1 MRRCTDVSF
10 TGYAT
15 FDTTLAKTNGVLK
28 QIEESYGWPKERR
41 NQSYAALRAVLHA
54 LRDRLTV
61 EEAAQLSA
69 QLPILI
75 RGIYFEGWD
84 PTKVPVKMHRDD
96 FLARIRDEFPF
107 EIPGGPQRLLDT
119 TVQALRRHITE
130 GEWNDIRAT
139 LPEDLVAVLP

>member
-1 MRRCTDVSF
+1 MSS

-28 QIEESYGWPKERR
+28 QIEQSYGWPKERR

-69 QLPILI
+69 QLPMLI

-84 PTKVPVKMHRDD
+84 PAKVPVKMHLDD

-107 EIPGGPQRLLDT
+107 EIPDGPERLLGT

-130 GEWNDIRAT
+130 GEWKDIRAS
-139 LPEDLVAVLP
+139 LPEDVVTVLP

>member
-1 MRRCTDVSF
+1 VSS

-41 NQSYAALRAVLHA
+41 NQSYGALRAVLHA

-69 QLPILI
+69 QLPMLI

-84 PTKVPVKMHRDD
+84 PTKVPAKMHLDD
-96 FLARIRDEFPF
+96 LLARIRQEFPF
-107 EIPGGPQRLLDT
+107 EIPGGPERLLGT
-119 TVQALRRHITE
+119 TVEALRRHITE
-130 GEWNDIRAT
+130 GEWEDIRAS
-139 LPEDLVAVLP
+139 LPKDVVAVLP

>member
-1 MRRCTDVSF
+1 VSA

-41 NQSYAALRAVLHA
+41 NQSYGALRAVLHA

-69 QLPILI
+69 QLPMLI

-84 PTKVPVKMHRDD
+84 PTKVPVKMHLDG
-96 FLARIRDEFPF
+96 FLARIRAEFPF
-107 EIPGGPQRLLDT
+107 EVPGGSEQLVDT
-119 TVQALRRHITE
+119 TLQALRRHITE
-130 GEWNDIRAT
+130 GEWEDVRAS
-139 LPEDLVAVLP
+139 LPKDVVAVLP

>member
-1 MRRCTDVSF
+1 MSS

-41 NQSYAALRAVLHA
+41 NRSYAALRAVLHA

-69 QLPILI
+69 QLPMLI

-84 PTKVPVKMHRDD
+84 PTKVPVKMHLDD
-96 FLARIRDEFPF
+96 FLARIHDEFPF
-107 EIPGGPQRLLDT
+107 EIPDSPERLLGI

-130 GEWNDIRAT
+130 GEWKDIRAS
-139 LPEDLVAVLP
+139 LPEDVVAVLP

>member
-1 MRRCTDVSF
+1 VSS

-41 NQSYAALRAVLHA
+41 NQSYGALRAVLHA

-69 QLPILI
+69 QLPMLI

-84 PTKVPVKMHRDD
+84 PTKVPAKMHLDD
-96 FLARIRDEFPF
+96 LLARIRREFPL
-107 EIPGGPQRLLDT
+107 EIPGGPERLLGT
-119 TVQALRRHITE
+119 TVEALRRHITE
-130 GEWNDIRAT
+130 GEWEDIRAS
-139 LPEDLVAVLP
+139 LPKDVVAVLP